1 MDHDDVQ
8 DSSNIDIQLSQA
20 ANLINTQLA
29 NSNNKTIDF
38 NLKSK
43 TANADQV
50 IKIIFNILHQRQVS
64 LFVDLETSK

>member
-1 MDHDDVQ
+1 MDHEDVQ